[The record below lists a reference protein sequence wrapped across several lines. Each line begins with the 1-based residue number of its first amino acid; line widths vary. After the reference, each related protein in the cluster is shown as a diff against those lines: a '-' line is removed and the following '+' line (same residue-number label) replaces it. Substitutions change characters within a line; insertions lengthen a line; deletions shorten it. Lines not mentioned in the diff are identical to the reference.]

1 MILHILKH
9 KTLKLIRMHRF
20 TFFLLLLLVGQISLA
35 QDRRRNNAP
44 SSYPITARDTAVVM
58 DFREKLVQLAMQ
70 NPDYE
75 IADRQVI
82 IASNDLKLAK
92 LKVVSNLRGQV
103 NYNEYTLGKKQDNA
117 VNFFPKYNLQL
128 SVPFDM
134 FFTRSKEISTARQQL
149 GIAQAMKNQQFR
161 EIKAQVLSTYEDYL
175 MHKQKLEFQNQVIQ
189 DFNSA
194 YRVAESDFST
204 GIISQE
210 TYNEAYKKWT
220 DELSKKAEL
229 QRNFNIT
236 KIQLEMMI
244 GMTLEEAIAK

>member
-1 MILHILKH
+1 MTSLILKH
-9 KTLKLIRMHRF
+9 QSLKLIRMHRF
-20 TFFLLLLLVGQISLA
+20 TFFLLLIAAAQLSFA
-35 QDRRRNNAP
+35 QDGRRGNVP
-44 SSYPITARDTAVVM
+44 SSRPLNARDTGLAT
-58 DFREKLVQLAMQ
+58 DFREKLVQLALQ

-82 IASNDLKLAK
+82 IAGNDLKLAK
-92 LKVVSNLRGQV
+92 VKFMSNLSGQV
-103 NYNEYTLGKKQDNA
+103 NYNEFTIKKQDLPT
-117 VNFFPKYNLQL
+117 NFFPRYNVQL
-128 SVPFDM
+128 NVPFDV
-134 FFTRSKEISTARQQL
+134 FFTRGKEISNARQNL
-149 GIAQAMKNQQFR
+149 GIAEAMKNQRFR
-161 EIKAQVLSTYEDYL
+161 EVKVAVLSTYEDYL

-194 YRVAESDFST
+194 YRVAENDFST
-204 GIISQE
+204 GTISQE
-210 TYNEAYKKWT
+210 EYNLAYKKWT